1 MRNQEVSTIEQEK
14 SKNTFRLLDAVM
26 IALFAALAYVAVW
39 VLRIPVGPMFV
50 HLGNLTVVTAALLLG
65 GWQGGLAGAIG
76 MGLFDLMNGY
86 ASTAPKTII
95 LKFMIGLITGLV
107 YAALRRRK
115 KFPTIP
121 LVALGIVALVAAGC
135 ITTYVLTGAGFSF
148 LTALMVILSA
158 VIGLLCLLFA
168 FLGARMNHKLA
179 AAVVGASCGM
189 VFNLLG
195 EAAYEFVSQLLLG
208 SAFGTAVTM
217 AVTSQASTLI
227 NVLISVIGGVALF
240 LPLEKPFSKIVP
252 RR

>member
-1 MRNQEVSTIEQEK
+1 
-14 SKNTFRLLDAVM
+14 
-26 IALFAALAYVAVW
+26 
-39 VLRIPVGPMFV
+39 MFV

-95 LKFMIGLITGLV
+95 LKFMIGFITGLV

-148 LTALMVILSA
+148 LTALMLS
-158 VIGLLCLLFA
+158 
-168 FLGARMNHKLA
+168 
-179 AAVVGASCGM
+179 
-189 VFNLLG
+189 
-195 EAAYEFVSQLLLG
+195 
-208 SAFGTAVTM
+208 
-217 AVTSQASTLI
+217 LI
-227 NVLISVIGGVALF
+227 HI
-240 LPLEKPFSKIVP
+240 
-252 RR
+252 